1 MQQQQQNHE
10 EVMTGVLD
18 VAEGITA
25 SNDQY
30 HDWYACSDCK
40 SEKVQKS
47 PQEGRQMNKDGV
59 AEKECQWMRRESFDD
74 QELRIEHGNGRQGR
88 RLERDDE
95 EQFGDIWVEQKYR
108 LNK

>member
-47 PQEGRQMNKDGV
+47 PQEDRQMNKDGV
-59 AEKECQWMRRESFDD
+59 AEKECQ
-74 QELRIEHGNGRQGR
+74 
-88 RLERDDE
+88 
-95 EQFGDIWVEQKYR
+95 
-108 LNK
+108 